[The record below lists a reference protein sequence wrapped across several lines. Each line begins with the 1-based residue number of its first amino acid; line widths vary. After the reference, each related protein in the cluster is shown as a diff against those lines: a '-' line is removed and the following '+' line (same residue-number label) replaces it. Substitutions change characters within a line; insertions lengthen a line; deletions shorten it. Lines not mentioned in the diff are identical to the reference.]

1 MYCDPHQLFTK
12 SHWNGELSLPASVV
26 TVGAFDGVHRG
37 HQALI
42 RRAVATGRAVGVPS
56 VVYTFDPLPKLFF
69 ARTRGGADQFVPLT
83 TLAEK
88 LKRIAWLEPD
98 HIVVARFDHAYA
110 ARTADGFVRELRR
123 LCPVAIWTGP
133 DFRFGSCQRGDPEYL
148 GRFFDTRV
156 MDPVCCEDGDKV
168 SSTRIRSLRARG
180 RFSESLDLEGWG
192 GGDLEDPP
200 VPAGQPYSQGANL

>member
-1 MYCDPHQLFTK
+1 MYCDPQQLFTK
-12 SHWNGELSLPASVV
+12 SHWSGDLSLPASVV

-42 RRAVATGRAVGVPS
+42 RKAVATGRAIGVPS

-83 TLAEK
+83 TLSER

-110 ARTADGFVRELRR
+110 SRTAAGFVRELRQF
-123 LCPVAIWTGP
+123 CPIVIWAGA

-148 GRFFDTRV
+148 GRYFDTRV
-156 MDPVCCEDGDKV
+156 IDPVRCTGGDRV
-168 SSTRIRSLRARG
+168 SSTRIRGLRACG
-180 RFSESLDLEGWG
+180 RVAESTDLEGWG
-192 GGDLEDPP
+192 GGLEDAALPP
-200 VPAGQPYSQGANL
+200 EQPYRGGASL